1 VTADSAMLDIVEIPA
16 QSMLNLRIAPS
27 DAAVWTDVLGVAL
40 PLEPNTLA
48 RAGDGWIA
56 WLGPDEW
63 LLVSPN
69 DLRPVE
75 ESLRAA
81 SQAPMSVVDVSST
94 RTTVQVSGSGARQL
108 LAHGC
113 ALDLHPRVFGPGRCG
128 QTRLALANVLIAAPV
143 DLQTDFDLAPTY
155 RVLGRASFARYLS
168 DWLLDAAAGY

>member
-1 VTADSAMLDIVEIPA
+1 VTVDGTTLDILEIPA
-16 QSMLNLRIAPS
+16 QNMLNLRIAPS

-40 PLEPNTLA
+40 PLEPNTLVA
-48 RAGDGWIA
+48 TGDRWIA

-94 RTTVQVSGSGARQL
+94 RTTVQISGSGARQL
-108 LAHGC
+108 LAQGC
-113 ALDLHPRVFGPGRCG
+113 ALDLHPRVFAPGRCA
-128 QTRLALANVLIAAPV
+128 QTRLALANVLIAAPIE
-143 DLQTDFDLAPTY
+143 LQTDFELAPTY
-155 RVLGRASFARYLS
+155 LVLGRASFARYLS
-168 DWLLDAAAGY
+168 DWLLDASASH